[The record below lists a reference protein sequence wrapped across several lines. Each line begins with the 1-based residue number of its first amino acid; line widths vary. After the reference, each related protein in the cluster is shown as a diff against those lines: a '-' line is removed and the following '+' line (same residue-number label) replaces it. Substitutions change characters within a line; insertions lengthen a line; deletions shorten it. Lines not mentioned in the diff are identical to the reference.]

1 MVIIILFIYIY
12 TYTCPPYGSLSVLF
26 FISLDQN
33 RIISIH
39 LHPVGISAPVFLISR
54 NVSKTGKQ
62 MDFFNFD

>member
-33 RIISIH
+33 RITSCGDIRS
-39 LHPVGISAPVFLISR
+39 SVFDKSQRIENR
-54 NVSKTGKQ
+54 EANG
-62 MDFFNFD
+62 FFNFD

>member
-1 MVIIILFIYIY
+1 MSPIRKLISATL
-12 TYTCPPYGSLSVLF
+12 TLF
-26 FISLDQN
+26 FFYFLTLDQN

-62 MDFFNFD
+62 MDFLILIRL

>member
-1 MVIIILFIYIY
+1 MYMSPIRKLISTTLTLF
-12 TYTCPPYGSLSVLF
+12 LF

-62 MDFFNFD
+62 MDFLILIRL